1 MGANKMVTDT
11 CKIGQGHDCCRYL
24 VVGRRGFECAKHSIC
39 AAATLDFRVEME
51 TITARGD
58 NCEGFTE
65 TESIIPL
72 NKEDEDDTDQK
83 GLMAD
88 EDA

>member
-1 MGANKMVTDT
+1 
-11 CKIGQGHDCCRYL
+11 
-24 VVGRRGFECAKHSIC
+24 
-39 AAATLDFRVEME
+39 ME